1 MNYII
6 GIDGGGTKTVG
17 LLADGTEK
25 IVARVES
32 GPSNYHVVGAEE
44 TKQVL
49 ETLISELLT
58 GVNAAVEDCAVVCLG
73 MAGLGRPAD
82 REVIGQICDELGI
95 RQRRILTHD
104 AQIALIGGAGTRE
117 GVIVIS
123 GTGSIVYGLNAQ
135 GEEARAGGWGHIL
148 GDEGSGYDI
157 ALRGLRAVVRA
168 SDARSAPT
176 ELTGLML
183 ETIGLQHPNDLIRW
197 VHNASKDEVAGL
209 ATQVFVA
216 ADLGDSVAQQLLRH
230 AADELALAAKV
241 VIDRLRFN
249 QPFNIVLSGGIFTHQ
264 QSFVE
269 QLDGLLK
276 ATTLYADVT
285 LPQNEPAYGAVLL
298 GGSQVFNP

>member
-32 GPSNYHVVGAEE
+32 GPSNYHVVGAAK

-49 ETLISELLT
+49 GDLISELLT
-58 GVNAAVEDCAVVCLG
+58 GVNAALEDCVAVCLG
-73 MAGLGRPAD
+73 MAGLGRPVD
-82 REVIGQICDELGI
+82 REVIGQLCAELGI
-95 RQRRILTHD
+95 RQKCILTHD

-123 GTGSIVYGLNAQ
+123 GTGSIVYGINAH
-135 GEEARAGGWGHIL
+135 GAEARAGGWGHIL

-168 SDARSAPT
+168 SDARSART

-183 ETIGLQHPNDLIRW
+183 EAIGLQHPNDLIRW

-216 ADLGDSVAQQLLRH
+216 ASLGDSVAQQILRQ
-230 AADELALAAKV
+230 AADELALASKV
-241 VIDRLRFN
+241 VIDRLGFN

-269 QLDGLLK
+269 QLEGLLR
-276 ATTLYADVT
+276 ATTLHADVT

-298 GGSQVFNP
+298 GRSQVLNP

>member
-1 MNYII
+1 MDYII

-17 LLADGTEK
+17 LLADETEK

-32 GPSNYHVVGAEE
+32 GPSNYHVVGAAK

-49 ETLISELLT
+49 ESVISQLLI
-58 GVNAAVEDCAVVCLG
+58 GVNRTLEDCPAICLG

-95 RQRRILTHD
+95 RKKRVLTHD
-104 AQIALIGGAGTRE
+104 AQIALIGGTGKRE

-123 GTGSIVYGLNAQ
+123 GTGSIVYGINAK

-157 ALRGLRAVVRA
+157 AVRGLRVVVRA
-168 SDARSAPT
+168 SDGRNAPT
-176 ELTGLML
+176 ELTGPML
-183 ETIGLQHPNDLIRW
+183 KAIGLKHPNDLIRW
-197 VHNASKDEVAGL
+197 VHSASKDEVAEL
-209 ATQVFVA
+209 AAQVFVA
-216 ADLGDSVAQQLLRH
+216 ADSGDCVARQILHH

-241 VIDRLRFN
+241 VIDSLRFN
-249 QPFNIVLSGGIFTHQ
+249 QPFDIVLSGGVFTHQ
-264 QSFVE
+264 LTFVE
-269 QLDGLLK
+269 QLEGLLK
-276 ATTLYADVT
+276 ETAPHTDVT

-298 GGSQVFNP
+298 GMSRFLNL